1 MDLKMADTETPQP
14 DELNNNAPIRAL
26 YRQLLDSW
34 NQRNAASF
42 AALFHPDANL
52 IGFDGSQ
59 VNGRPQIES
68 HLSQIFADHLTAT
81 YVGIIREVRL
91 LSPDV
96 ALLRAVAGMVPP
108 GKSDLNPATNAVQTL
123 VAARHDNTWRIAL
136 YQNTP
141 AQFHGRPDLAQQLT
155 QELRKLLP

>member
-1 MDLKMADTETPQP
+1 MNPQP
-14 DELNNNAPIRAL
+14 QETSPAEELAPIRTL
-26 YRQLLDSW
+26 YHQLLDSW
-34 NQRNAASF
+34 NQRNAADF
-42 AALFHPDANL
+42 AALFHPDSNL

-59 VNGRPQIES
+59 VNGRAAIES

-81 YVGIIREVRL
+81 YVGLVREVRFL
-91 LSPDV
+91 TPEV
-96 ALLRAVAGMVPP
+96 ALLRAVAGLVPP

-123 VAARHDNTWRIAL
+123 ITVRHNNTWHIAL